1 VIAQAFYQHRK
12 IRARIRIFLLYNV
25 PFSYFPVGGGAMIRD
40 LSIYSATLALLLA
53 TQICDSQEAASA
65 APLRVAVAGLVHG
78 HVAGFLNQSLHRPDI
93 QLVGI
98 AESDQQ
104 VADLVN
110 FLAFMAEPGLP
121 VLAILAR
128 LC

>member
-1 VIAQAFYQHRK
+1 MNRDRSGILSTSEDQGPHSDFSPLQCS
-12 IRARIRIFLLYNV
+12 V
-25 PFSYFPVGGGAMIRD
+25 PVLFPVGGGAMIRD

-53 TQICDSQEAASA
+53 TQICDAQEATSA

-98 AESDQQ
+98 AETDQQ
-104 VADLVN
+104 
-110 FLAFMAEPGLP
+110 
-121 VLAILAR
+121 
-128 LC
+128 